1 MTDDRDTTGVAG
13 RNGTESTGTSLPA
26 APGAGKGTLEEL
38 AALAG
43 RTLGA
48 RGALAFCLA
57 PDGST
62 RSASWGLEDVGGE
75 DRDRLGAAVSRRL
88 GRDPG
93 PLALD
98 EAGMASLLS
107 GAWTGSGGG
116 RRALLAVGLPHA
128 PGALCVLDPEWPD
141 APARRLE
148 ILRGLV
154 ASWHGAGTEA
164 GRDATPRRTGAEV
177 EAAYGR
183 LLFEA
188 PQPIYILDR
197 AGRFLEVNAAGL
209 DLLAR
214 TREELL
220 GARFAE
226 VIAASD
232 REQVVDYYREIVSGQ
247 ARTLEFETWVVR
259 GGGGRVLI
267 RVSATAIR
275 EEGEVVGVHGIAR
288 DVTAEWASRRARE
301 RSESLL
307 REQKDLLETVLE
319 NLPVMVAFFREDGQ
333 FEWVNRAWEEIL
345 GWSLEESRR
354 RDVLAECY
362 PDEGVRAE
370 VAAFMQASGA
380 GWADFTTRT
389 RSGESIRTRWANV
402 RLPDGRSIG
411 IGQDLSRLQE
421 TEEALRA
428 SEERFL
434 LLVDSVRD
442 YAIYTL
448 DPEGRIATW
457 NRGAESL
464 HGRAAEEVVGRR
476 LEEIAEEDG
485 SGTRAVEALE
495 QARAV
500 GRWEEEG
507 WQGRRDGKRVWT
519 HGTLT
524 AVEGREGE
532 LLGFTRITRDLTER
546 HLSEQ
551 RLARRDALLEAAG
564 FAATRFLSTGSW
576 RTELPE
582 ALARLGR
589 AAGAVGVRVVQVA
602 DGSPGAVLRPV
613 AAWAAADD
621 AAPTPWCVPG
631 GLEELGL
638 ASLVPSLATGTEVQV
653 AVAELPPSVRPAF
666 EERGAATLLLVPVH
680 ARDPWWGLLVVESG
694 AGEPSRGDPEVE
706 AFRLVARLLG
716 AAVQRQEVEARLA
729 GIVDSSMDAILCVD
743 EQLRIRV
750 MNPAAGEM
758 LGVDP
763 EEALGG
769 SVERFIP
776 EASRHRPRDRHR
788 GEGEEASTEKPRG
801 EVTALRADGTTLPVE
816 ATVVE
821 TDLGETRLYTV
832 TLRDLT
838 DQRVMEERLRQAHKM
853 EAVGQLAGG
862 VAHDFNNLLTVI
874 LGNVRF
880 LEMIFEAG
888 GPGTRELADIA
899 EAAERSA
906 NLTRQLLAFSRR
918 QVLRPRE
925 LETGR
930 VVEELEGFL
939 RRLIGEDVGV
949 RTRVHGEPGRI
960 LADRGQFEQV
970 LINLAVNARD
980 AMPGGGRLELAV
992 RDRDLTEPMGTGVVE
1007 VPPGRWVEVTVQDT
1021 GTGMDAGTL
1030 ARIFD
1035 PFFTTK
1041 EAGEGTGLG
1050 LSTVYGI
1057 VKQSEGFVW
1066 AESTPGEGS
1075 LFRILLPRVGVEVH
1089 GDPAAA
1095 ADGVG
1100 EAEPDGDRD
1109 ILLVEDED
1117 TVRALLERVL
1127 ERAGHRVTAVGTAE
1141 AALAALAEGAA
1152 ADLVLTDV
1160 VMPGMS
1166 GRDLASA
1173 LEVSHPEIPVL
1184 YMSGYTDDAVLR
1196 KGIHHNEVDLIQ
1208 KPVSPR
1214 ELVRRVSAAL
1224 ERGPAAGSAS

>member
-1 MTDDRDTTGVAG
+1 
-13 RNGTESTGTSLPA
+13 
-26 APGAGKGTLEEL
+26 
-38 AALAG
+38 
-43 RTLGA
+43 
-48 RGALAFCLA
+48 
-57 PDGST
+57 
-62 RSASWGLEDVGGE
+62 
-75 DRDRLGAAVSRRL
+75 
-88 GRDPG
+88 
-93 PLALD
+93 
-98 EAGMASLLS
+98 
-107 GAWTGSGGG
+107 
-116 RRALLAVGLPHA
+116 
-128 PGALCVLDPEWPD
+128 
-141 APARRLE
+141 
-148 ILRGLV
+148 
-154 ASWHGAGTEA
+154 
-164 GRDATPRRTGAEV
+164 V
-177 EAAYGR
+177 EATYGR

-209 DLLAR
+209 DLVGR
-214 TREELL
+214 TREELV
-220 GARFAE
+220 GTRFPE

-232 REQVVDYYREIVSGQ
+232 REQVVDYFREIVSGQ
-247 ARTLEFETWVVR
+247 VRTLEFETWVVR

-301 RSESLL
+301 RSETLL
-307 REQKDLLETVLE
+307 REQKELLETILE

-354 RDVLAECY
+354 RDILAECY

-389 RSGESIRTRWANV
+389 RSGESIPTRWANV
-402 RLPDGRSIG
+402 HLPDGRSIG
-411 IGQDLSRLQE
+411 MGQDLSRLQE

-428 SEERFL
+428 SEERFR

-457 NRGAESL
+457 NRGAEAL

-476 LEEIAEEDG
+476 LEEIAREDG
-485 SGTRAVEALE
+485 SAARAVEALD

-500 GRWEEEG
+500 GRWEQEG
-507 WQGRRDGKRVWT
+507 WEGRWDGERFWT

-524 AVEGREGE
+524 AVEGPSGK

-546 HLSEQ
+546 YLDQQ

-582 ALARLGR
+582 ALGRLGR
-589 AAGAVGVRVVQVA
+589 AAGAVGVRVLRVA
-602 DGSPGAVLRPV
+602 DGGAGAVVRPV
-613 AAWAAADD
+613 VEWSGSGEASCS
-621 AAPTPWCVPG
+621 PWCAPAAV
-631 GLEELGL
+631 EELGL
-638 ASLVPSLATGTEVQV
+638 ASLVPSLASGTEAQLE
-653 AVAELPPSVRPAF
+653 VAELPPSARAAF
-666 EERGAATLLLVPVH
+666 QERGVATLLLIPVH
-680 ARDPWWGLLVVESG
+680 TRGRWWGVLMVESG

-706 AFRLVARLLG
+706 VFRLVGRLLG

-743 EQLRIRV
+743 ERLRIQV

-776 EASRHRPRDRHR
+776 EASRHRPRERHR
-788 GEGEEASTEKPRG
+788 GDGEEAPTENPRG

-880 LEMIFEAG
+880 LEMLVDEE

-939 RRLIGEDVGV
+939 RRLIGEDVVV

-992 RDRDLTEPMGTGVVE
+992 RDRDLTEPMETGVVE
-1007 VPPGRWVEVTVQDT
+1007 VPPGRWVEVTVRDT

-1030 ARIFD
+1030 ARVFD

-1075 LFRILLPRVGVEVH
+1075 LFRILLPRAGVEAD
-1089 GDPAAA
+1089 GDPVAAE
-1095 ADGVG
+1095 DGSG
-1100 EAEPDGDRD
+1100 EAEPGGDRD

-1117 TVRALLERVL
+1117 TVRNLLQRVL

-1141 AALAALAEGAA
+1141 SALAALEGGAP